1 MFWWMELNLF
11 SLECSEVSSSEF
23 WGICGIG
30 VALGSLSF
38 NVQGCVSVCWR
49 ISMVCLA
56 LELVG
61 SWVDL
66 SFIVSMQTLGSAL
79 VY

>member
-1 MFWWMELNLF
+1 M
-11 SLECSEVSSSEF
+11 SSSEF
-23 WGICGIG
+23 WSVYGFGM
-30 VALGSLSF
+30 ALDSLSF

-66 SFIVSMQTLGSAL
+66 SFIVGMETFGSAL